1 MSLIAQVLG
10 KQKKVQFIQQDKTVI
25 TIECTI
31 DETHAKES
39 TPTSFPVENGTTVN
53 DHIIQKPFSL
63 TLHGIITDTP
73 LSFTKS
79 SAITTGVS
87 AAIPSTLGVIG
98 TAAGAA
104 AGALFSALT
113 GGGSL
118 SGAAY
123 KQLVSLQAAGQPFDV
138 VTTLNRYS
146 NMWISSLS
154 APRSAQTGNALEF
167 TLQLVQLLLVTPLTV
182 QIQIFQN
189 GDLSA
194 AEQDQ
199 GNQQMNNALLDQVK
213 KGQAAAH
220 AATGL

>member
-1 MSLIAQVLG
+1 MSLIATILG

-25 TIECTI
+25 SIECTI
-31 DETHAKES
+31 DETHSKES
-39 TPTSFPVENGTTVN
+39 TPTSFPVENGSTIN
-53 DHIIQKPFSL
+53 DHIIQKPFGL
-63 TLHGIITDTP
+63 TIHGIITDTP
-73 LSFTKS
+73 LSDIQG
-79 SAITTGVS
+79 AVTTGVAS
-87 AAIPSTLGVIG
+87 ALSGTLGVVAG
-98 TAAGAA
+98 VAAGS
-104 AGALFSALT
+104 LFSALT
-113 GGGSL
+113 GGGSK

-123 KQLVSLQAAGQPFDV
+123 KQLVALQAAGQPFDV

-146 NMWISSLS
+146 NMFISSLS
-154 APRSAQTGNALEF
+154 APRNAQTGNALEF
-167 TLQLVQLLLVTPLTV
+167 TLQLVQLLLVTPQTV

-189 GDLSA
+189 SDLSA